1 MMLVKD
7 DKGAGMMIRYIM
19 MTLMKGLGPVG
30 QNRLLNA
37 CGGDI
42 EKLFSLSE
50 DELSGLMRKR
60 AGADSV
66 RLFVSQRYSD
76 TLLREAQAIEELAEK
91 SGVSLVTRA
100 MEEYPDRLR
109 GIRDMPVLLYVKGEQ
124 KINEYPAAIGV
135 VGVRRC
141 TREGRDTV
149 IAMIRDAVMEQCAVI
164 SGMAKGIDSY
174 AHTAAIKE
182 GGYTIAVL
190 GSGPDIC
197 YPKEHQVLYE
207 AIISCGCILSEYP
220 PGTEPRR
227 YMFPRRNRLIAALS
241 DELYVIE
248 AGRYSG
254 TQSTVETCMRYGHE
268 VIRING

>member
-1 MMLVKD
+1 MLCSNLHASK
-7 DKGAGMMIRYIM
+7 
-19 MTLMKGLGPVG
+19 
-30 QNRLLNA
+30 
-37 CGGDI
+37 
-42 EKLFSLSE
+42 F
-50 DELSGLMRKR
+50 
-60 AGADSV
+60 
-66 RLFVSQRYSD
+66 
-76 TLLREAQAIEELAEK
+76 
-91 SGVSLVTRA
+91 
-100 MEEYPDRLR
+100 
-109 GIRDMPVLLYVKGEQ
+109 
-124 KINEYPAAIGV
+124 
-135 VGVRRC
+135 
-141 TREGRDTV
+141 
-149 IAMIRDAVMEQCAVI
+149 IAL
-164 SGMAKGIDSY
+164 
-174 AHTAAIKE
+174 
-182 GGYTIAVL
+182 YTIAVL

>member
-1 MMLVKD
+1 MNT
-7 DKGAGMMIRYIM
+7 R
-19 MTLMKGLGPVG
+19 
-30 QNRLLNA
+30 QR
-37 CGGDI
+37 
-42 EKLFSLSE
+42 S
-50 DELSGLMRKR
+50 ELSG
-60 AGADSV
+60 S
-66 RLFVSQRYSD
+66 
-76 TLLREAQAIEELAEK
+76 E
-91 SGVSLVTRA
+91 GVPA
-100 MEEYPDRLR
+100 
-109 GIRDMPVLLYVKGEQ
+109 KG
-124 KINEYPAAIGV
+124 G
-135 VGVRRC
+135 
-141 TREGRDTV
+141 DTV

-254 TQSTVETCMRYGHE
+254 TQSTVETCMRYGPA